1 MSSNSP
7 LSQVKASSQGSKKEL
22 VSAVKALATDA
33 FWINRMKADTSWD
46 RLSNAKLLRLQKY
59 LTEAKKRFGSRAEL
73 IEALAGAQGFGKDA
87 DYKKSLE
94 RHPLPR
100 LMDALQ
106 SAERR
111 AKRAAA
117 KKPA

>member
-7 LSQVKASSQGSKKEL
+7 LSQVKSSSAGSKKEL
-22 VSAVKALATDA
+22 VSQVKALATEA
-33 FWINRMKADTSWD
+33 FWVNRMASDASWD
-46 RLSNAKLLRLQKY
+46 RLSNAKLLRLQRY
-59 LTEAKKRFGSRAEL
+59 LTDAKKRFGSRAEL
-73 IEALAGAQGFGKDA
+73 IEAVASAQGFGKDA

-117 KKPA
+117 AKK